1 MNKRSIFRGIEGTV
15 LGPGGSRGRARLGV
29 VLALGA
35 VATLAVAASAGLTP
49 AAAQTGHS
57 GLAGQAGTGPAT
69 LAGAGPVAGSWRK
82 LPTAP
87 VGNPAT
93 QTSAVWTGSKMIT
106 YGIRAQ
112 QRPIGRFNV
121 AYLPAS
127 GTWQQLARGPRPD
140 FGNNPEGG
148 NVVAWTGSEM
158 LVLGPTAA
166 AYNPATDTWRP
177 LATGGPGPTSGAVT
191 GWTGQQEL
199 VWGGV
204 CCEPSNT
211 GRAYDLSANTWS
223 DMPAAPLAP
232 RAFPAGAWTGSELV
246 VAGGT
251 VRRSDG
257 TWNTFRTGAAYS
269 PATETWRRLP
279 PMPHPR
285 SGAQA
290 VWDGTEVLFLGGHR
304 APGTAPATRGMAY
317 NPATNTWREL
327 PAMQYGRDR
336 FAAVWTGR
344 RVLVWGGVTGRRG
357 TGLPPHGEAFNPA
370 TGTWTALP
378 ASPLAGRQNPV
389 SVWTGHQMIVWGGE
403 SPRGTG
409 YTDGA
414 AFTPRTP

>member
-1 MNKRSIFRGIEGTV
+1 MNGRSLFRRAAGGAR
-15 LGPGGSRGRARLGV
+15 GPGGSRGRARLDV
-29 VLALGA
+29 RLALGA
-35 VATLAVAASAGLTP
+35 VAALAVAASAGLTP
-49 AAAQTGHS
+49 AAAQAGHP
-57 GLAGQAGTGPAT
+57 GPARQANTGPAT
-69 LAGAGPVAGSWRK
+69 LADAGPVAGSWRK
-82 LPTAP
+82 LPAAP

-93 QTSAVWTGSKMIT
+93 QTSAVWTGSKMII
-106 YGIRAQ
+106 YGIRVQ

-140 FGNNPEGG
+140 FSNNPNGG

-166 AYNPATDTWRP
+166 AYNPATGTWRP
-177 LATGGPGPTSGAVT
+177 LATGGPGPIGGAVT

-204 CCEPSNT
+204 CCGPSNT
-211 GRAYDLSANTWS
+211 GRAYDLAANSWS

-246 VAGGT
+246 MAGGV
-251 VRRSDG
+251 VRRSG
-257 TWNTFRTGAAYS
+257 STFKTFRSGAAYN
-269 PATETWRRLP
+269 PATGTWRKLP

-285 SGAQA
+285 YGARA

-304 APGTAPATRGMAY
+304 APGTIPATIGMAY
-317 NPATNTWREL
+317 NAATGTWRDL
-327 PAMQYGRDR
+327 PAMQYGRDGSTP
-336 FAAVWTGR
+336 VWTGR
-344 RVLVWGGVTGRRG
+344 RVLVWGGVTGRGG
-357 TGLPPHGEAFNPA
+357 TVLPPHGEAFNPA
-370 TGTWTALP
+370 TGAWTALP
-378 ASPLAGRQNPV
+378 AAPLAGRQNPV
-389 SVWTGHQMIVWGGE
+389 SLWTGHQMIAWGGTF
-403 SPRGTG
+403 GATA